1 LDEEA
6 QMVNRPV
13 PAPTTVRD
21 VLHTTD
27 RTLGSVIE
35 SVLGTP
41 PTLDVVSQWRLEPP
55 CPDWVAPPFAED
67 APVLGRSTG
76 YRDSG
81 FELSHNLAYVDLSTV
96 DPDVAEGLE
105 SGRVHLGQ
113 LFLDPRIDKYGFEFG
128 DDLEAPGLVAEYE
141 HRFSGRVKDLRPF
154 AWRRYVAGMGRAIS
168 FVVVEALP
176 LRTWGTVFARVAA
189 EEIA

>member
-1 LDEEA
+1 
-6 QMVNRPV
+6 MVNRPV

-21 VLHTTD
+21 VLHATD

-41 PTLDVVSQWRLEPP
+41 PTLEVISQWRLEPP
-55 CPDWVAPPFAED
+55 CPQWVSPPFAED

-81 FELSHNLAYVDLSTV
+81 TELSHNLAYVDLSTV
-96 DPDVAEGLE
+96 DRDVAAGLE

-113 LFLDPRIDKYGFEFG
+113 LFLDPGIDKYGFEFG
-128 DDLEAPGLVAEYE
+128 DDLEAPGLVAEFE
-141 HRFSGRVKDLRPF
+141 RLLSRRVRDLRPF
-154 AWRRYVAGMGRAIS
+154 VWRRYVAGAGGTIS
-168 FVVVEALP
+168 FVVIEALP
-176 LRTWGTVFARVAA
+176 VRTWGTVFARVAS

>member
-1 LDEEA
+1 
-6 QMVNRPV
+6 MVNRPV

-21 VLHTTD
+21 VLHVTD

-35 SVLGTP
+35 SVLGTQP
-41 PTLDVVSQWRLEPP
+41 ALEVVSQWRLEPP
-55 CPDWVAPPFAED
+55 CPEWVSPPFAED

-81 FELSHNLAYVDLSTV
+81 MELSHNLAYVDLSTV
-96 DPDVAEGLE
+96 DRGVAEGLE

-113 LFLDPRIDKYGFEFG
+113 LFLDPEIDKYGFEFG
-128 DDLEAPGLVAEYE
+128 DDLEAPGLVAEFE
-141 HRFSGRVKDLRPF
+141 RLLSRRVRDLRPF
-154 AWRRYVAGMGRAIS
+154 VWRRYVAGVGGTIS

-176 LRTWGTVFARVAA
+176 LRTWGAVFARVAS